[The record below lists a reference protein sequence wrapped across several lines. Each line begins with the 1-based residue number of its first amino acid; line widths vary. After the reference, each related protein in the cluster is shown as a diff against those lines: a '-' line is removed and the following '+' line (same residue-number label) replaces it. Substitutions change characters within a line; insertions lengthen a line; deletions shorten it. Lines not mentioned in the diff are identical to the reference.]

1 VPVGTGRRVQEIVR
15 RIRPELQIDVA
26 SNPEFLREGNAIG
39 DFMRPDRVV
48 IGVESERAEKLL
60 ERLYRPLYLIETPV
74 VVTSIETA
82 ELIKY
87 AANAF
92 LAVKITFINQIAD
105 LCENAGADVT
115 YSGTI
120 AGAIE
125 GTLLGVP
132 SIALSLCLSGRKPA
146 TGHWDTPIA
155 HAPALIKRLV
165 DGGWPADVLINLN
178 FPDCPPSEV
187 LPAMVTRQSTHEDTL
202 WNIQDRTD
210 GRGQPYF
217 WVGYEGRDKHAPE
230 GTDIWAMQR
239 NHISVTPLHLDLTHD
254 ATLAKLKKQLGG

>member
-1 VPVGTGRRVQEIVR
+1 M
-15 RIRPELQIDVA
+15 RILLTNDDGINAAGFGALQ
-26 SNPEFLREGNAIG
+26 
-39 DFMRPDRVV
+39 
-48 IGVESERAEKLL
+48 
-60 ERLYRPLYLIETPV
+60 
-74 VVTSIETA
+74 
-82 ELIKY
+82 
-87 AANAF
+87 
-92 LAVKITFINQIAD
+92 QIAAALSDEVWCVAPETDQSGTAHSLTLHEPLRCRKLNERMFSVRGTPTDCAIMAVHNLMPQKPD
-105 LCENAGADVT
+105 LVLSGVNHGENAGADVT

>member
-1 VPVGTGRRVQEIVR
+1 M
-15 RIRPELQIDVA
+15 RILLTNDDGINAAGFGALQ
-26 SNPEFLREGNAIG
+26 
-39 DFMRPDRVV
+39 
-48 IGVESERAEKLL
+48 
-60 ERLYRPLYLIETPV
+60 
-74 VVTSIETA
+74 
-82 ELIKY
+82 
-87 AANAF
+87 
-92 LAVKITFINQIAD
+92 QIAAALSDEVWCVAPETDQSGTAHSLTLHEPLRCRKLNERMFSVRGTPTDCAIMAVHNLMPQKPD
-105 LCENAGADVT
+105 LVLSGVNHGENAGADVT

-132 SIALSLCLSGRKPA
+132 SIALSLCLSGRKPS

-165 DGGWPADVLINLN
+165 DGGWPEDVLINLN
-178 FPDCPPSEV
+178 FPDCPPSEAKS
-187 LPAMVTRQSTHEDTL
+187 PMVTRQSTHEDTL

-217 WVGYEGRDKHAPE
+217 WVGYEGRDKLAPE
-230 GTDIWAMQR
+230 GTDIWAIQR
-239 NHISVTPLHLDLTHD
+239 GHISVTPLHLDLTHE